1 MSIRNRPYVGEWSM
15 NRTLVRHTPDTIVL
29 INGYQEFASCA
40 GCSQSIDINKYITS
54 VSADATTES
63 AATANFSV
71 VIPQHEIERFQIN
84 GKNLLQPSLEVVIF
98 MRGYFPMVDFAG
110 FGQDVETNETDDLD
124 PDKVPVYPYY
134 QVFRGVVTS
143 VSHEFSGGFYS
154 ATVQCTNLLHFWQY
168 LHLSVNG
175 AVFGKR
181 PAGSLVEP
189 RLDGHRFT
197 SMNPYAIIY
206 TLVKVAFGAAYGV
219 DFQLSR
225 AQNTAAVDDTIGKSQ
240 FAHAAEWWAKR
251 WTENSGA
258 LRMYG
263 IDGRMFNHD
272 EQAYYGFWMDAS
284 SANSGGGTKGYA
296 AAVKRVFVAN
306 DNENVWNPGMA
317 KKLRESL
324 RENEYD
330 PLSTQA
336 SIVSSQDG
344 STVKIIDD
352 VVKMQAFVFDIS
364 KLGNVNF
371 FETEYMT
378 KMEIAE
384 MVKTITGFEFYQ
396 DVDGDLVFKPPM
408 YNLDTR
414 QDPVF
419 VIKDRDL
426 ISISETESEPECTF
440 IKGSGSHFANVQGHG
455 VEGWMGVGAVFIDY
469 ALVAKFGYRDES
481 FETNYLSNRQQIYVS
496 AINRLDIANA
506 AVRSAS
512 VTIPIRPELRPGYP
526 VYIESRDTFFYA
538 NSISHSFSSGG
549 QCTTT
554 INGIAKRTKWFPP
567 VSSESSGLF
576 PAIED
581 VKLEAPGEYPQLP
594 LYVYAKNLEGHEDLD
609 AGPPRMVGFPNVVLA
624 LDPAKVNY
632 ATVDVATGLLKPE
645 EFVIL
650 ALATGFLQRI
660 PDSTNLALSNGTT
673 APVTMSLTQVRTT
686 YNDAV
691 RAAKGGEVVPENG
704 EVFDKFL
711 SFVERRITVDTDA
724 ALNLV
729 NYLALVTSLKASFS
743 PGTSLLGNY
752 RYYSSSHPTPDH
764 QAPQNLKL
772 TVDEAPVLVPPDAPD
787 ANGET
792 LMFKN
797 VKGKGL
803 GTFTG
808 KPSRGIRVKVLSS
821 KVAGKAVPPK
831 DRTVLTGDIRF
842 VTMASHQQY
851 RSIQVSRVATDLSS
865 WGNLELPAKSTQEAF
880 IYLLVSRAA
889 PTPGSPIPS
898 RFIEEYERIYGL
910 IETFEKNSGVLSA
923 SLDVALANF
932 GIYELKPEWGEDG
945 PLTTAEFDQ
954 TKSDEEVMKGQ
965 ATELAAN
972 LYGAVAAVIDAIK
985 VEKVEAQGAETKTKK
1000 EGGGTIGTAN
1010 TTEAYLEQ
1018 MGYRADFIEGYTD
1031 ADVDVPDA
1039 ENGVVIVPLT
1049 LESPLPKEHF
1059 TPVFPISDSEGFE
1072 VYGNLPYGRGMN
1084 VEKYAELLQATK
1096 STTGATFL
1104 EKAEASRTTV
1114 GSLTTASSNMDAVA
1128 DFYLAWEMKN
1138 IGLLPKSTIQSIAT
1152 SGSKSDQ
1159 AALAA
1164 AHNVAKAEDI
1174 TEGVLE
1180 AIKEQSKSKSV
1191 FIRNRPVTS
1200 FFRGQSFS
1208 MSSASKNLANLSVG
1222 DGEGCI
1228 CKGAS
1233 QEFFLMAF
1241 SEQYVDL
1248 YGAENAV
1255 EGFQAENTY
1264 VSGENWKYTKDA
1276 LAGRV
1281 LDLRTENMAAAIK
1294 KGVDGL
1300 PENLLPDGTAAL
1312 TRDLSELADP
1322 TREGRDSAFEQAVE
1336 DLRAQEAAIM
1346 EGLVYDPETDTYI
1359 DPETGEEY
1367 TRS

>member
-1 MSIRNRPYVGEWSM
+1 MSIRNRPYVGDWSM
-15 NRTLVRHTPDTIVL
+15 NRTLVRHTPDAIVL

-54 VSADATTES
+54 VSVDATVES

-71 VIPQHEIERFQIN
+71 VIPQHEIERFRIN
-84 GKNLLQPSLEVVIF
+84 GKNLLQPSLEVVVF

-284 SANSGGGTKGYA
+284 SANRSNGTKGYA

-306 DNENVWNPGMA
+306 DNENVWDPWMD

-336 SIVSSQDG
+336 SVVSSQNG
-344 STVKIIDD
+344 SSNVKIIDD

-426 ISISETESEPECTF
+426 ISISETEGEPECTF

-481 FETNYLSNRQQIYVS
+481 FETNYLSNRQAIYVS
-496 AINRLDIANA
+496 AVNRLDIANA
-506 AVRSAS
+506 SVRSAS

-526 VYIESRDTFFYA
+526 VYIESQDTFFYA

-660 PDSTNLALSNGTT
+660 PDSTDLALSNGTN
-673 APVTMSLTQVRTT
+673 APVRMSLTQVRTT

-691 RAAKGGEVVPENG
+691 RAAQGGEVVPENG

-711 SFVERRITVDTDA
+711 SFVERRVTVDTDA

-772 TVDEAPVLVPPDAPD
+772 TEGEAPTQVTPDAP
-787 ANGET
+787 AGET

-803 GTFTG
+803 GTITG
-808 KPSRGIRVKVLSS
+808 TPSRGIKVKVLSS
-821 KVAGKAVPPK
+821 KVAGKTVVK
-831 DRTVLTGDIRF
+831 DKTVLTGDIRF
-842 VTMASHQQY
+842 VTMAAHQQY

-865 WGNLELPAKSTQEAF
+865 WGNLELLKTSTEEAF
-880 IYLLVSRAA
+880 AELLVNRAP
-889 PTPGSPIPS
+889 PTPDQPIPS
-898 RFIEEYERIYGL
+898 RFIAEYERIYGL
-910 IETFEKNSGVLSA
+910 IETFKKNSGIRAATTAV
-923 SLDVALANF
+923 DLANF
-932 GIYELKPEWGEDG
+932 GIYEDKPEWGDDG
-945 PLTTAEFDQ
+945 PLTTAEFKP
-954 TKSDEEVMKGQ
+954 TMSDEEVMKEQ
-965 ATELAAN
+965 AAELAKN
-972 LYGAVAAVIDAIK
+972 LYGAVEAVIEAIK
-985 VEKVEAQGAETKTKK
+985 VEYKDTKQGAETEKGK
-1000 EGGGTIGTAN
+1000 TIGTAN
-1010 TTEAYLEQ
+1010 TTAAYLEQ
-1018 MGYRADFIEGYTD
+1018 MGYRADFIEGYVD
-1031 ADVDVPDA
+1031 GGADVPDA
-1039 ENGVVIVPLT
+1039 ENAVVIVPVT
-1049 LESPLPKEHF
+1049 AKSPLPKEHF

-1128 DFYLAWEMKN
+1128 DFYIAWEMKN
-1138 IGLLPKSTIQSIAT
+1138 IGLLPNSTIQSIAT

-1180 AIKEQSKSKSV
+1180 AIREQSKSKSV

-1222 DGEGCI
+1222 DGGGCI

-1248 YGAENAV
+1248 YGADNAV

-1281 LDLRTENMAAAIK
+1281 LDLRTENIAAAIK

-1300 PENLLPDGTAAL
+1300 PENLYEDERAAL
-1312 TRDLSELADP
+1312 TRGLSELARP
-1322 TREGRDSAFEQAVE
+1322 RRLREDRNNAFEQAVE
-1336 DLRAQEAAIM
+1336 DLKAQEAAIR